1 MNDDSHSRFYW
12 RFIREFPE
20 VYDDDRLYANWMR
33 LLVIADQAY
42 PGDGIMPKRASSTAV
57 KKLVGYGLVELTLTD
72 RYRIKG
78 LDADRERRSAQGR
91 AGGLASGLSRASNER
106 SMDVTPTGKVVLLIK
121 HLTGMDVR
129 GSATSATLHED
140 VQAVG
145 VERVMDAIKATKE
158 AANGEAMDPA
168 GLIFGAHNRLFPLPD
183 RPAKED
189 TRARDEAKA
198 FDLRVA
204 ATKRRLA
211 TYMPQEEP

>member
-12 RFIREFPE
+12 RFIREYPE

-42 PGDGIMPKRASSTAV
+42 PGDGIMPKRASTAAV
-57 KKLVGYGLVELTLTD
+57 KKLVTYGLVELTLTD

-106 SMDVTPTGKVVLLIK
+106 STITQTGKVVQLISS
-121 HLTGMDVR
+121 LTGGMAIR
-129 GSATSATLHED
+129 GPATNATLHED
-140 VQAVG
+140 VNALG

-158 AANGEAMDPA
+158 ASNGTDMDPA

-189 TRARDEAKA
+189 LRAEQASKD
-198 FDLRVA
+198 FDRRVE
-204 ATKRRLA
+204 ATKRRIA
-211 TYMPQEEP
+211 EYTPQEEP